1 MEDVPKVTKAEML
14 PGVRLRLE
22 FDNGQVRYYPV
33 HEQIDL
39 LMNPF
44 DVSKLKKDIWRKFVS
59 WGMVS
64 WIGNEIKIEPNGDLL
79 LNKSVIPAE
88 ILWKHSLKHVDS
100 LDPKN

>member
-1 MEDVPKVTKAEML
+1 MENLPKVIKAEML

-44 DVSKLKKDIWRKFVS
+44 DVSKLKRLTEQTYFLVEWFH
-59 WGMVS
+59 G
-64 WIGNEIKIEPNGDLL
+64 
-79 LNKSVIPAE
+79 
-88 ILWKHSLKHVDS
+88 
-100 LDPKN
+100 

>member
-1 MEDVPKVTKAEML
+1 MEDLPKATKAEML

-44 DVSKLKKDIWRKFVS
+44 DVSKLKRHMAQICFLGEWFHGLEMRLRLNL
-59 WGMVS
+59 M
-64 WIGNEIKIEPNGDLL
+64 EICYLINR
-79 LNKSVIPAE
+79 
-88 ILWKHSLKHVDS
+88 
-100 LDPKN
+100 